1 MIIIAQ
7 LGGYLDRKAHGP
19 AGFES
24 MWKGYTRF
32 SDMVKIIVLS
42 GGIKARRR

>member
-32 SDMVKIIVLS
+32 SDMVRIIVLS
-42 GGIKARRR
+42 RPLKTRRR